1 LIAILRRKS
10 GAVPDTPERDS
21 MAEILLRLQKVRAAC
36 ALSRS
41 ELYRRM
47 GLGEFPKPVAIGARA
62 VAWRQSE
69 IDEWIASRQPKSR
82 GGGHG

>member
-1 LIAILRRKS
+1 
-10 GAVPDTPERDS
+10 
-21 MAEILLRLQKVRAAC
+21 MADILLRLRNVRDAC

-41 ELYRRM
+41 ELYRRIRI
-47 GLGEFPKPVAIGARA
+47 GEFPKPVAIGSRA

-69 IDEWIASRQPKSR
+69 INDWIAARQPKAQ

>member
-1 LIAILRRKS
+1 
-10 GAVPDTPERDS
+10 
-21 MAEILLRLQKVRAAC
+21 MAEILLKIRSVKDAC

-47 GLGEFPKPVAIGARA
+47 RNGEFPKPVAVGARA

-69 IDEWIASRQPKSR
+69 VSAWIAARQPKAQ
-82 GGGHG
+82 GGAQ